1 MRRSIDS
8 RHLDWDIRTTV
19 GIDNPD
25 DWKPGDPDRLFVR
38 GVATLAADG
47 DRFDYTDDQPQII
60 DGTHFTDE
68 SLAGE
73 QHAAAQ
79 RALQMLINGLRIS

>member
-38 GVATLAADG
+38 GIATLAADG
-47 DRFDYTDDQPQII
+47 DRFGYTDDQPQII
-60 DGTHFTDE
+60 DGTHFTNE
-68 SLAGE
+68 GLANE

-79 RALQMLINGLRIS
+79 RALQLLINGLRIQ